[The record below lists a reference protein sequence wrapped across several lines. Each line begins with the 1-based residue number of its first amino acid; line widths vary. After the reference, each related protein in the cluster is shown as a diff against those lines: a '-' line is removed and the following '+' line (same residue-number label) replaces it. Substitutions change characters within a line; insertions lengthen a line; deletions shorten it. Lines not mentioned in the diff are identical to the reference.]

1 MISPQELIGQI
12 NGSDIA
18 SIRRILNKI
27 IEVALDPHSNAIDLK
42 NLIEA
47 DPPLTAKILRRA
59 NSAFYGMPR
68 KVSDILDAI
77 MFIGFESVKELSISQ
92 AVVDLS
98 QNGEISQGRY
108 SRNALWIHSVAV
120 ASCGKLIARRE
131 LRKNGNEV
139 YTAGLLHDIGLI
151 VIDQFLRDDFLRLIR
166 EMEREHFE
174 IWQAEGDTFHFCH
187 DEIGGLLLKEWNFPD
202 NLSSAVLQSER
213 PTESQ
218 IDELEETA
226 VLHIAHYC
234 CQERKLGY
242 YEPMSRDA
250 LLYQRCLN
258 KFGIEERA
266 MEFIMDD
273 VEEQIRQMVAH
284 GWF

>member
-1 MISPQELIGQI
+1 MISPQELIDKV

-27 IEVALDPHSNAIDLK
+27 IEVALDPHSNAVDLK

-92 AVVDLS
+92 AVVDLF
-98 QNGEISQGRY
+98 QNGAISQGRY
-108 SRNALWIHSVAV
+108 SRNALWVHCVAV

-131 LRKNGNEV
+131 LRYNGNEV

-151 VIDQFLRDDFLRLIR
+151 VIDQFLRDDFLQMIKIA
-166 EMEREHFE
+166 ERHDAD
-174 IWQAEGDTFHFCH
+174 IWQAEEDTFQFCH
-187 DEIGGLLLKEWNFPD
+187 DEIGGLLLQEWNFPE
-202 NLSSAVLQSER
+202 NISLAVSQAER
-213 PTESQ
+213 PTEAQ
-218 IDELEETA
+218 IDQSDETA
-226 VLHIAHYC
+226 LLHIAHFS

-242 YEPMSRDA
+242 LEPMSMDA
-250 LLYQRCLN
+250 QLYQRCLQ

-273 VEEQIRQMVAH
+273 VEEQIHQMVAH
-284 GWF
+284 DWF

>member
-1 MISPQELIGQI
+1 MISPQELIDRV

-27 IEVALDPHSNAIDLK
+27 VEVALDPHTNAVDLK

-68 KVSDILDAI
+68 KVSDMLDAI

-92 AVVDLS
+92 AVADLF
-98 QNGEISQGRY
+98 QTEAISQGRY
-108 SRNALWIHSVAV
+108 SRNNLWIHCVAV

-131 LRKNGNEV
+131 LRRNGNEV

-151 VIDQFLRDDFLRLIR
+151 VIDQFIRNDFLQMIKTT
-166 EMEREHFE
+166 EHSGADL
-174 IWQAEGDTFHFCH
+174 WQAEKEIFRFCH
-187 DEIGGLLLKEWNFPD
+187 DEIGGLLLKEWNFPESIG
-202 NLSSAVLQSER
+202 LAVLQAER
-213 PTESQ
+213 PTEEQ
-218 IDELEETA
+218 IDQQEETA
-226 VLHIAHYC
+226 LLYLAHFS

-242 YEPMSRDA
+242 LEPIPIDA
-250 LLYQRCLN
+250 LLYQHCLQ

-273 VEEQIRQMVAH
+273 VEEQIHQMVAND
-284 GWF
+284 WF

>member
-1 MISPQELIGQI
+1 MMTSQELIGKV
-12 NGSDIA
+12 NGSNIA

-27 IEVALDPHSNAIDLK
+27 LEVALDPHSNAVDLK
-42 NLIEA
+42 ELIEA

-92 AVVDLS
+92 AVVDLFQS
-98 QNGEISQGRY
+98 APVSLGRY
-108 SRNALWIHSVAV
+108 SREALWVHSVAV
-120 ASCGKLIARRE
+120 ASCAKLIARRE
-131 LRKNGNEV
+131 LRHNGNEV

-151 VIDQFLRDDFLRLIR
+151 VIDQFLRDDFVRIIKMI
-166 EMEREHFE
+166 EGQQVD
-174 IWQAEGDTFHFCH
+174 IWQAEDSIVHFGH
-187 DEIGGLLLKEWNFPD
+187 DEIGGLLLKEWNFPE
-202 NLSSAVLQSER
+202 NLSDAVLRAER
-213 PTESQ
+213 PTEAQ
-218 IDELEETA
+218 IDEREETA
-226 VLHIAHYC
+226 LLHIAHCC

-242 YEPMSRDA
+242 LEPMTQDV
-250 LLYQRCLN
+250 LLYQRCLS

-273 VEEQIRQMVAH
+273 VEEQIHQMVAH

>member
-1 MISPQELIGQI
+1 MISPQELIDKV

-27 IEVALDPHSNAIDLK
+27 IDVALDPHSNAVDLK

-92 AVVDLS
+92 AVVDLF
-98 QNGEISQGRY
+98 QNGAISEGRY
-108 SRNALWIHSVAV
+108 SRNALWIHCVAV

-131 LRKNGNEV
+131 LRQNGNEV

-151 VIDQFLRDDFLRLIR
+151 VIDQFLRVDFLRMIKAA
-166 EMEREHFE
+166 EHHE
-174 IWQAEGDTFHFCH
+174 ADIWQAEEDTFRFCH

-202 NLSSAVLQSER
+202 SISLAVHQAER
-213 PTESQ
+213 PSEAQ
-218 IDELEETA
+218 VDQHEETA
-226 VLHIAHYC
+226 LLHIAHFC

-242 YEPMSRDA
+242 IEPIHRDA
-250 LLYQRCLN
+250 QLFQRCLQR
-258 KFGIEERA
+258 FGIEERA

-273 VEEQIRQMVAH
+273 VEEQIHQMVAH
-284 GWF
+284 DWF

>member
-1 MISPQELIGQI
+1 MITPQELIAKV
-12 NGSDIA
+12 NESDIA

-27 IEVALDPHSNAIDLK
+27 IEVALDPHSNAVDLK

-92 AVVDLS
+92 AVVDLF
-98 QNGEISQGRY
+98 QNGATSEGHY
-108 SRNALWIHSVAV
+108 SRDALWIHCVAV

-131 LRKNGNEV
+131 LRKNGNDV

-151 VIDQFLRDDFLRLIR
+151 VLDQFLRTDFLR
-166 EMEREHFE
+166 MVKATERNALD
-174 IWQAEGDTFHFCH
+174 IWQAEEETFQFYH

-202 NLSSAVLQSER
+202 SLALAVSQAER
-213 PTESQ
+213 PTEDQ
-218 IDELEETA
+218 VDQHEETA
-226 VLHIAHYC
+226 LLHIAHFS

-242 YEPMSRDA
+242 VEPMPKDVQ
-250 LLYQRCLN
+250 LYQRCLQR
-258 KFGIEERA
+258 FGIEERA
-266 MEFIMDD
+266 IEFIMDD
-273 VEEQIRQMVAH
+273 VEEQIHQMVEH
-284 GWF
+284 EWF

>member
-1 MISPQELIGQI
+1 MISPQELISKV

-18 SIRRILNKI
+18 SIRRILNRI
-27 IEVALDPHSNAIDLK
+27 IEVALDPHSNAVDLK

-59 NSAFYGMPR
+59 NSAYYGMPR

-77 MFIGFESVKELSISQ
+77 MFIGFDSVKELSISQ
-92 AVVDLS
+92 AVADLFQS
-98 QNGEISQGRY
+98 SEISHGQY
-108 SRNALWIHSVAV
+108 SRNTLWVHCVAV

-131 LRKNGNEV
+131 LRKNGNDI

-151 VIDQFLRDDFLRLIR
+151 VIDQFLRDDFLSMIKA
-166 EMEREHFE
+166 MERQQSD
-174 IWQAEGDTFHFCH
+174 IWQAEEDTFRFCH
-187 DEIGGLLLKEWNFPD
+187 DEVGGSLLKEWNFPD
-202 NLSSAVLQSER
+202 NLSCAVHQAER
-213 PTESQ
+213 PKEVQ
-218 IDELEETA
+218 IDEHEETA
-226 VLHIAHYC
+226 VLHIAHFC

-242 YEPMSRDA
+242 LEPMPQDA

-266 MEFIMDD
+266 IEFIMDD
-273 VEEQIRQMVAH
+273 VEEQIRQMVEH

>member
-1 MISPQELIGQI
+1 MISPQELIDKV

-27 IEVALDPHSNAIDLK
+27 IEVALDPHSNAVDLK

-92 AVVDLS
+92 AVVDLF
-98 QNGEISQGRY
+98 QNGAISQGRY
-108 SRNALWIHSVAV
+108 SRNNLWVHCVAV

-131 LRKNGNEV
+131 LRQSGNEV

-151 VIDQFLRDDFLRLIR
+151 VMDQFLRDDFLRMIKAV
-166 EMEREHFE
+166 EHQDGAL
-174 IWQAEGDTFHFCH
+174 WRAEGETFRFCH
-187 DEIGGLLLKEWNFPD
+187 DEIGGLLLKEWNFPE
-202 NLSSAVLQSER
+202 SIGIAVHQAER
-213 PTESQ
+213 PTEDQ
-218 IDELEETA
+218 IDQQEETA
-226 VLHIAHYC
+226 LLHIAHFS

-242 YEPMSRDA
+242 IEPIPRDA
-250 LLYQRCLN
+250 QLYQRCLQ

-273 VEEQIRQMVAH
+273 VEEQIRQMVAND
-284 GWF
+284 WF